1 MQTLSRRQVQ
11 TFPWRQV
18 QTLSRKCKHL
28 LSGSLAETSG
38 SLVQALGETVG
49 NRCQCL
55 CIGALYFGVNTRWL
69 QVLANSLGL
78 YVSKIS
84 GVSEIPASWFVG
96 GLHQV
101 EVMGAS
107 FLWNRAPGAFHWPAW
122 VSTCTN
128 LAAITTAVL
137 FSNLGVEDH
146 LPGCNHHSWLNILFY
161 HHWSVWLQGSHIDA
175 ASCIL
180 I

>member
-1 MQTLSRRQVQ
+1 MQTLSWRQVQ
-11 TFPWRQV
+11 TFSWRQV

-38 SLVQALGETVG
+38 YLALCC

-55 CIGALYFGVNTRWL
+55 RISTLYFCVNTRWL
-69 QVLANSLGL
+69 QVLANSLGI

-101 EVMGAS
+101 EVMWAL
-107 FLWNRAPGAFHWPAW
+107 FLWKRAPGAFQWPAW
-122 VSTCTN
+122 VSSTCTN

-146 LPGCNHHSWLNILFY
+146 LPGCDHNSWQNILFY
-161 HHWSVWLQGSHIDA
+161 HHCTGQSGCKAHT
-175 ASCIL
+175 
-180 I
+180 